1 MSLLTIIQ
9 DASRHCALDMPQVAF
24 GSTDRAVSNLVE
36 FATETAK
43 ECARRADWRVLT
55 KAAAVSLSGASVSL
69 PADCDRLA
77 QGASVVLAD
86 GTPLRGGLSRSEWAT
101 LTTQTGTPR
110 YFMKD
115 GGSLYIWP
123 VPAAPVTA
131 TIRYISTEWA
141 RSNATP
147 AVPSSDW
154 MADTDASVFPDE
166 LLTMGVVWRQNRHV
180 GKDYSDYMAQFEA
193 MLADHV
199 RIDGGMRTP

>member
-9 DASRHCALDMPQVAF
+9 DASRHCALDMPLVAF

-36 FATETAK
+36 FASETAK

-55 KAAAVSLSGASVSL
+55 KTAAFSFTGSQATL

-77 QGASVVLAD
+77 QGASVVLSD

-101 LTTQTGTPR
+101 LPAQAGTPR

-115 GGSLYIWP
+115 GATLYLWP
-123 VPAAPVTA
+123 APATPVAA
-131 TIRYISTEWA
+131 TVRYLSTEWA

-147 AVPSSDW
+147 AVPATDW
-154 MADTDASVFPDE
+154 MADTDETVFPDE
-166 LLTMGVVWRQNRHV
+166 LLTMGVVWRQHRHV

-193 MLADHV
+193 MFADHM
-199 RIDGGMRTP
+199 RIDGGMRAP